1 MGLYTL
7 LITSKVVVRRCTD
20 YSHLVCTQ
28 VSFGLGRSQLF
39 DIYIYNYKIIIWS
52 MEIWETYQSS

>member
-7 LITSKVVVRRCTD
+7 LITSKVVVRHCTD

-39 DIYIYNYKIIIWS
+39 DIYITIR
-52 MEIWETYQSS
+52 